1 MEARRTILAAVI
13 ASGVVACGSDDNGD
27 TNSQTYSLNGTVV
40 DGYVYNVLVWIDTNR
55 NGQPDEREPQATTGL
70 DGTYS
75 FQITEAQKDA
85 LVGVPILAQLT
96 NDSVDVGTEPPTTM
110 AELEQKLAA
119 NEAEKVFKDA
129 EDSHAIVLGMPPLTQ
144 ADFDDLKDGEL
155 DGQVINPFTTQ
166 VHEELTSRVSA
177 VLEDKNVEE
186 LSDEERDVLLVTLQS
201 LVNQAIDD
209 AVEELKQ
216 DQCGIGVLRKLL
228 NKISICIFM
237 NQKSRSLLK

>member
-1 MEARRTILAAVI
+1 MEARRTLFAAVI

-27 TNSQTYSLNGTVV
+27 TDSQTYSLNGTVV

-55 NGQPDEREPQATTGL
+55 NGQPDEREAQATTGL

-110 AELEQKLAA
+110 EELEQKLAA
-119 NEAEKVFKDA
+119 NEAEKVFEDA
-129 EDSHAIVLGMPPLTQ
+129 EEGHAIVLGMPPLTQ
-144 ADFDDLKDGEL
+144 DDFTDLEDGTLE
-155 DGQVINPFTTQ
+155 GQVINPFTTQ
-166 VHEELTSRVSA
+166 VHEDLTSRVSA
-177 VLEDKNVEE
+177 LLEDQNIDE
-186 LSDEERDVLLVTLQS
+186 LSDEERDALLVTVQS

-216 DQCGIGVLRKLL
+216 DQCGIGVLRNLL
-228 NKISICIFM
+228 NKVSI
-237 NQKSRSLLK
+237 